1 MNLSAWS
8 VTCLALSLVACDGNA
23 VAVTGNDADRGEPA
37 STPVVLAGHV
47 PSQPVATAAQAAPAG
62 PQVTGGPQPALRI
75 PDPPFVSTEVAR
87 FDQPWAMTFLPD
99 GRLLVTEKP
108 GRLRLLNPAAG
119 QSGEISGV
127 PTVAYGG
134 QGGFGDVIL
143 HPRFA
148 GNGMI
153 YVSFAEP
160 GNSSTRGAAV
170 ARARL
175 VIDAGANTGR
185 LEGLQV
191 IWRQVPKVTGD
202 AHYSHRM
209 LFDAQGKLWISSGE
223 RQKAS
228 PAQDMQSNLGK
239 IIRLNDDGSV
249 PPDNPFADQG
259 GVAAQVWSLGH
270 RNVLGLAFDPSGR
283 LWAHEM
289 GPAGGDELNL
299 IERGSNYGWPI
310 VSNGDNYDGSPIPDH
325 PTRPEF
331 NAPEISWTPVIA
343 PAGFIIYQADLFPYF
358 RGRGFIGGLASQ
370 ALIQVEFG
378 DAPREVKRYPM
389 GRRIRE
395 VEQGPDGAIWLLEDG
410 ADARLLKLTPNRG

>member
-23 VAVTGNDADRGEPA
+23 VAVTGTDDDRGEAA

-47 PSQPVATAAQAAPAG
+47 PPLPVATAAQAAPAG
-62 PQVTGGPQPALRI
+62 PQVTGGTQPALRI

-108 GRLRLLNPAAG
+108 GRLRLLNPATG

-148 GNGMI
+148 DNGMI

-160 GNSSTRGAAV
+160 GTSSTRGAAV

-223 RQKAS
+223 RQKTS

-249 PPDNPFADQG
+249 PPDNPFANQG
-259 GVAAQVWSLGH
+259 GIAAQVWSLGH
-270 RNVLGLAFDPSGR
+270 RNVLGLAFDPAGR
-283 LWAHEM
+283 LWVHEM

-325 PTRPEF
+325 STRPEF

-378 DAPREVKRYPM
+378 DTPREVKRYPM